1 MSQTTIE
8 KTVVLS
14 ALNNEGLEALVR
26 EVSLM
31 FGAGEIEEDDEI
43 VVNARQCA
51 SVANASKAVAN
62 AIDAL
67 DSFTQDI
74 AGMDIE
80 QALSALAE
88 ADGRTVNED
97 IVNEIFSHF
106 CVGK

>member
-1 MSQTTIE
+1 M
-8 KTVVLS
+8 
-14 ALNNEGLEALVR
+14 
-26 EVSLM
+26 
-31 FGAGEIEEDDEI
+31 
-43 VVNARQCA
+43 
-51 SVANASKAVAN
+51 ANAASAVQN

-80 QALSALAE
+80 LALSAIAE
-88 ADGRTVNED
+88 ADGRSVSED

>member
-1 MSQTTIE
+1 MRRR
-8 KTVVLS
+8 
-14 ALNNEGLEALVR
+14 LNT
-26 EVSLM
+26 
-31 FGAGEIEEDDEI
+31 
-43 VVNARQCA
+43 
-51 SVANASKAVAN
+51 SKAVGN